1 MVQEYKVLVYE
12 DRTVWKNMDGEEHR
26 IDGPAIERSDGT
38 KSWWINGQRHRID
51 GPAVECSDGTKSW
64 WVNDQLHRIDGPAVE
79 FSNGYKEWWIEGQ
92 ELTEDEFNR
101 KVNPVKE
108 LTVNEISKLL
118 GYEVK
123 IVKS

>member
-12 DRTVWKNMDGEEHR
+12 DRTEWLNMEGQLHRVDGPAVVYNDGKTEWWVNGQLHR
-26 IDGPAIERSDGT
+26 IDGPAIECFYMSPSWLVNKILSGT
-38 KSWWINGQRHRID
+38 KGLDNVSYSSEQ
-51 GPAVECSDGTKSW
+51 
-64 WVNDQLHRIDGPAVE
+64 
-79 FSNGYKEWWIEGQ
+79 WWIEGNR
-92 ELTEDEFNR
+92 LTEEEWKK

-108 LTVNEISKLL
+108 LTIDEISKRL